1 MSKDGSYFQEIV
13 CGRGGWSV
21 EGEMEVIV
29 ESVEVIRVVKFCV
42 LG

>member
-1 MSKDGSYFQEIV
+1 MSKDGSHLQETV

-21 EGEMEVIV
+21 EGEMEVTA
-29 ESVEVIRVVKFCV
+29 ESAEAIRVVKPCA